1 MSQENVERTTTRV
14 AAAVAACTLLAIAAS
29 AHAASGKV
37 ITSRFDRA
45 VYSERL
51 APHSYG
57 LSVFGRIRSREP
69 RCHHKR
75 KVTLYFRRGDKR
87 GLRDTDRSSR
97 NGAVWLAG
105 HSRSR
110 PERFIV
116 KVGKKRFDRHG
127 QTFTCWSDREV
138 VRLRP

>member
-1 MSQENVERTTTRV
+1 MRTTTRV
-14 AAAVAACTLLAIAAS
+14 AAVLVACAVLAIVAS
-29 AHAASGKV
+29 THASGGKV

-45 VYSERL
+45 VYSESL
-51 APHSYG
+51 APYR

-75 KVTLYFRRGDKR
+75 KVTLYFRRGHKR
-87 GLRDTDRSSR
+87 HLRDTDRSSH
-97 NGAVWLAG
+97 NGAVWLSG

-116 KVGKKRFDRHG
+116 KVAKKRFDRHG
-127 QTFTCWSDREV
+127 RTVTCWSDHEV